1 VIGQRKAQGDLVS
14 FSFAVLSSAASTIS
28 CSVCSSSWSFS
39 ARGNSDIETLSAKQA
54 GVDGQRARSQKCEGY
69 NLRRQED
76 GALRVS
82 SACENDPYLTQ
93 RYNRAGNWRPQTD
106 EQKNTCDGSDYLQR
120 NRFTLRRPHPG
131 ANAIVGQNRYDT

>member
-1 VIGQRKAQGDLVS
+1 MDREPGPRKYEGD
-14 FSFAVLSSAASTIS
+14 
-28 CSVCSSSWSFS
+28 
-39 ARGNSDIETLSAKQA
+39 
-54 GVDGQRARSQKCEGY
+54 

-93 RYNRAGNWRPQTD
+93 RYNRAGNRRPQPD
-106 EQKNTCDGSDYLQR
+106 EQENACDGSDYLQR
-120 NRFTLRRPHPG
+120 NRFTLRRPHPS